1 MKKLIV
7 LAITFSTLL
16 LAVQPAQAQNSGE
29 PLYTDEF
36 GIQMYTFRNII
47 PERGLEETLDII
59 RDMGIKYIEG
69 GPGQAQTTE
78 EYLRKIEERDLELI
92 STGAGF
98 DQLRD
103 NPQAV
108 ADRADS
114 LGAKFVMC
122 AWIDHE
128 VGNFNFLNA
137 SEAVEVFNKAGK
149 VLAENGLT
157 LKYHTHGYEFQQH
170 RDGTLFDYIVENTDP
185 DNVKFQM
192 DILWTHFG
200 GANPEFLLRKYPDRW
215 VSLHLKDLRKGTL
228 KDHTGLTDTDND
240 VILGTGELNIPNI
253 ISAANDAGIDYMFIE
268 DESSDP
274 LYQVPK
280 TIKYLKSLTT
290 KDVYHFENMPE

>member
-1 MKKLIV
+1 MKKNVILT
-7 LAITFSTLL
+7 ITFFVTLL
-16 LAVQPAQAQNSGE
+16 TTQFTVAQNSSE
-29 PLYTDEF
+29 PIYTDEF
-36 GIQMYTFRNII
+36 GIQMYTFRNVI
-47 PERGLEETLDII
+47 PEKGLEETLDIVA
-59 RDMGIKYIEG
+59 DMGIKYIEG
-69 GPGQAQTTE
+69 GPGQGQTAE
-78 EYLRKIEERDLELI
+78 EYLQMLDERGLELI
-92 STGAGF
+92 STGSGF
-98 DQLRD
+98 GELRD

-108 ADRADS
+108 ADRAKE
-114 LGAKFVMC
+114 LGAKFVMN

-149 VLAENGLT
+149 VMAENGLT
-157 LKYHTHGYEFQQH
+157 LMYHAHGYEFQPH
-170 RDGTLFDYIVENTDP
+170 GEGTLFDYMVENTDP

-192 DILWTHFG
+192 DILWAHFG
-200 GANPEFLLRKYPDRW
+200 GANPEHLLKKYPDRW

-253 ISAANDAGIDYMFIE
+253 INTANEIGIDYMFIE

-280 TIKYLKSLTT
+280 TIEYLKSLT
-290 KDVYHFENMPE
+290 KDDVYEFENM